1 MIIINFCSG
10 VLFVLFYYPPTRE
23 EKFGDRSAMQQ
34 LKEFDFI
41 GTILFVAGFLIVSSI
56 LLQEDLYAY

>member
-23 EKFGDRSAMQQ
+23 EKFSDRSAIEQ
-34 LKEFDFI
+34 LKEFDYV
-41 GTILFVAGFLIVSSI
+41 GTFLFVAGFLIVSKYPVAGTI
-56 LLQEDLYAY
+56 YGY